1 MRWKKT
7 TLKVD
12 GHLTKKGCDTDM
24 NRFHDFLY
32 NFLFEEKV
40 DLVSDSEELINEIN
54 QFRSSYR
61 RMLML
66 DGERYYEGIHDI
78 LSKKRTAIGENGEL
92 ITIDN
97 LPNARIVDNR
107 YAEMVDQKKNYLLG
121 QPLVFKSDNKEYNKL
136 LSDTFSMG
144 FMRMI
149 KNVLLTSINEGISYV
164 YVGYNEKSELSFT
177 PMKGY
182 EVVPI
187 WKDAEHTILEK
198 AIRFYPVVQ
207 QFKSTQKTIEKIE
220 LYNEDGVYRMIYDS
234 GKLYVDEPR
243 YVPYIQYTRPDGSV
257 EGYNW
262 NKLPVIPFKYN
273 SKEIP
278 LIKKTKS
285 IQDAINRI
293 MSNFEDNMEE
303 DVRNTI
309 LVLINYDGENLGEF
323 RRNLATYGA
332 VKIRNDS
339 SMGGG
344 DLKTLQVEVNADN
357 YKSILDILNQKLI
370 ENARGYDV
378 KNANLGGNPNQMN
391 ILSMYSDI
399 DLDANDIETEFQA
412 AFEDLLWFVDMHY
425 KNIHAGDYESV
436 PVTVIFNRDMMVN
449 ESEIIDNVNKSQDLS
464 LETRLANHPWVDDPQ
479 EEMERKKKEQEEELA
494 RSDPYTDIFPTSV
507 PPGREDIDG
516 NDE

>member
-1 MRWKKT
+1 
-7 TLKVD
+7 
-12 GHLTKKGCDTDM
+12 M
-24 NRFHDFLY
+24 NIFQNFLY
-32 NFLFEEKV
+32 NFLFEDKV
-40 DLVSDSEELINEIN
+40 DLVSDSEELIDEIR
-54 QFRSSYR
+54 QFKASMRRSV
-61 RMLML
+61 ML
-66 DGERYYEGIHDI
+66 DGERYYDGVHDI
-78 LSKKRTAIGENGEL
+78 LNKKRTAIGEGGKLMEVE
-92 ITIDN
+92 N
-97 LPNARIVDNR
+97 LPNNIIVDNR

-121 QPLVFKSDNKEYNKL
+121 QPLVFKSDNDVFNKL
-136 LSDTFSMG
+136 LSNTFNMR

-149 KNVLLTSINEGISYV
+149 KNVLCTSINEGISYV
-164 YVGYNEKSELSFT
+164 YVGYNDKGELSFT
-177 PMKGY
+177 PLKGY
-182 EVVPI
+182 EVVPV
-187 WKDAEHTILEK
+187 WKDAEHTVLEK

-207 QFKSTQKTIEKIE
+207 QDKRTKKTIEKVE
-220 LYNEDGVYRMIYDS
+220 LYNPDGMYRMIYEG
-234 GKLYVDEPR
+234 GKLYADKPY
-243 YVPYIQYTRPDGSV
+243 YVPYIQASRPDGKIDT
-257 EGYNW
+257 YNW

-278 LIKKTKS
+278 LIRKTKS
-285 IQDAINRI
+285 LQDAINRI
-293 MSNFEDNMEE
+293 MSTFDDQMEE
-303 DVRNTI
+303 DIRSTI
-309 LVLINYDGENLGEF
+309 MVLINYDGENLGEF

-399 DLDANDIETEFQA
+399 DLDANDIEIEFQA
-412 AFEDLLWFVDMHY
+412 AFEDLLWFVRTHY
-425 KNIHAGDYESV
+425 KNIRAGDYENV

-449 ESEIIDNVNKSQDLS
+449 ESEIIDQVVKSTDLS

-479 EEMERKKKEQEEELA
+479 EELERKKKEQEEELA

-507 PPGREDIDG
+507 PPGSREDIDG